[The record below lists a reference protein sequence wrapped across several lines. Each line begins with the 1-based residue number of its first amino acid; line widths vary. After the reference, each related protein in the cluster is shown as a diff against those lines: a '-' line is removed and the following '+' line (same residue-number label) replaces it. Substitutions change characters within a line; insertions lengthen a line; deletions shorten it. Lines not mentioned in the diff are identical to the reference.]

1 MGKVKMPLHLPD
13 KMAGDPQM
21 PRNGPKIIEI
31 ENICKSYGAIHA
43 LRNITL
49 TVREGEVLGLLGPNG
64 AGKTTMMKI
73 VACFT
78 PPSSGNFRVGGM
90 DGSNEP
96 LGVQSLIGYMPEH
109 NPLYLEMTVRGFL
122 TYVGRAKSLKRETL
136 RSSIQNSIH
145 QCGLETVK
153 DRIIKHLSKGY
164 RQRVGLAQAIMG
176 DPQVLILDEPTIGLD
191 PGQVVEMRERIKAM
205 GGKRTVIFSSHI
217 LSEVSQICDRVAI
230 ISQGRLL
237 AEDPPNTLI
246 EQLARSIDLEL
257 EIKGS
262 PEKVIEVI
270 RKIPGV
276 RTAHQVGRQGR
287 YKANVEHQWDVRAR
301 IARSVVENGL
311 DLLEMHVREMDLEQ
325 IFLRIVAHENGKD
338 EL

>member
-1 MGKVKMPLHLPD
+1 MPLHLPD
-13 KMAGDPQM
+13 KMASGRQM
-21 PRNGPKIIEI
+21 PRNGSNIIEI
-31 ENICKSYGAIHA
+31 ENISKSYGAIQA
-43 LRNITL
+43 LRDISL
-49 TVREGEVLGLLGPNG
+49 TVHEGEVLGLLGPNG

-73 VACFT
+73 VTCFT
-78 PPSSGNFRVGGM
+78 PPSSGSFRVGGL
-90 DGSNEP
+90 DGLKEP

-122 TYVGRAKSLKRETL
+122 SYVGRAKSLKREAL
-136 RSSIQNSIH
+136 RNSIQNSIH

-164 RQRVGLAQAIMG
+164 RQRVGFAQAIMG

-217 LSEVSQICDRVAI
+217 LSEVPQICDRVVI

-237 AEDPPNTLI
+237 AKDPPKTLI
-246 EQLARSIDLEL
+246 EQLARNIDLEL

-262 PEKVIEVI
+262 PDKVIEVM
-270 RKIPGV
+270 RKVPGV
-276 RTAHQVGRQGR
+276 ISAHQADRPGR
-287 YKANVEHQWDVRAR
+287 YKANVEHQGDVRAR
-301 IARSVVENGL
+301 IARTVVENGL
-311 DLLEMHVREMDLEQ
+311 DLLEMRVREMDLEQ
-325 IFLRIVAHENGKD
+325 IFLRIVAREKGKHGS
-338 EL
+338 